1 MLTLIKNSKELLGM
15 NARNLSYIRPNNL
28 QSAIR
33 LANNKL
39 RSKEAL
45 FKADIPVPK
54 VYGIVRN
61 RRELEFFKWG
71 DLPKSFVL
79 KPNCGG
85 GGKGIKVIFG
95 QNKDLSWVSTEGGKV
110 TIKDLRNH
118 IMDIFEGFY
127 SFSGASDIAFFEE
140 RIQLLKTLKPY
151 SYKGI
156 PDIRVIV
163 YNKVPVMA
171 MLRLPTKKSDGKA
184 NLHLGGVGLGVD
196 IATGV
201 TTNAVMRDQLIEK
214 HPDTKLI
221 LSGIKIPYWKEI
233 LEIAIKCQEVSKLGY
248 IGVDIA
254 IDSERGPVILEI
266 NAHAGL
272 SIQIANLSPLKYRLQ
287 KVSGLKVKNEVHGIR
302 IAQDLFGGE
311 IEEEIEEISGKQI
324 LGIIETIKIKYDA
337 GIKNQEL
344 GILPASKQ
352 VVNKEIGLEITKGST
367 QSMEPTK
374 QIEKIEKEI
383 ELKAKI
389 DTGADFSSIDKNLAK
404 KLGYGEIIDEF
415 DEAVSELNIDGSSTK
430 KILDEKIKDKLAKW
444 GENFDT
450 VVIKSSH
457 GVTYRLFI
465 KMNIELS
472 EVKLISKMSVT
483 DRSNLEFPVIIGRKS
498 LGRFL
503 VDPSKSYSYLSQ
515 ALGRGSFSDKR
526 RRDADGI
533 IKSILEAEE
542 SKQKEDLS
550 FKERIVFYS
559 EEIEKAARQFNDIFS
574 FIVPSG
580 SVAKSCL
587 AEINLFLE
595 NRDKKEYNPIFKY
608 PVLKIL
614 KKEQF
619 ETALKKLDN
628 ICETVQLENSDLVKE
643 IIQEAAFLSRDKI
656 NFLMFVK
663 QKDEAKSF
671 EYAKRIYGDI
681 NNDLVE
687 KAEEIYKKLLENKKD
702 EQKEDEQ
709 VVYLR
714 GKIFNSKQIKN
725 KFEKALD
732 IMELQE
738 WNVALDK
745 EAGQIDVKFNSAKYE
760 LPTIVIPQKRKL
772 NGIDLAKTIIHE
784 VIHLK
789 TNSNNNAIG
798 FGGVIFGRDYE
809 LYQEGFARIISNDF
823 VNDIFGAEKELPN
836 PYYILAMDKI
846 KSGFNFHQVFDYI
859 YELKTKECKAK
870 NVDGYNAEEIA
881 RKGALFIC
889 KRIFRGFRES
899 LSKGK
904 AYFPKDKMYMEGEI
918 LAKKMRDNN
927 LENYLIAAKIDPYLL
942 PLFIKLGIIDKDK
955 IKYNLDGDL
964 ETYRKLFLE
973 W

>member
-1 MLTLIKNSKELLGM
+1 LLGM

-28 QSAIR
+28 QGAIR

-45 FKADIPVPK
+45 FKAGVPVPK
-54 VYGIVRN
+54 IYGIVRN
-61 RRELEFFKWG
+61 RHELEVFKWA

-79 KPNCGG
+79 KPNHGG

-95 QNKDLSWVSTEGGKV
+95 QNKDLSWISTEGKAV
-110 TIKDLRNH
+110 TIKDLKNH

-127 SFSGASDIAFFEE
+127 SFSGTSDIAFFEE
-140 RIQLLKTLKPY
+140 RVQLLKIFKPY

-163 YNKVPVMA
+163 YNKIPVMA
-171 MLRLPTKKSDGKA
+171 MLRLPTKESGGKA
-184 NLHLGGVGLGVD
+184 NLHLGGIGLGVD
-196 IATGV
+196 VATGV
-201 TTNAVMRDQLIEK
+201 TTNAVMRDCLIEK
-214 HPDTKLI
+214 TPDTKLK

-254 IDSERGPVILEI
+254 IDSERGPVVLEI
-266 NAHAGL
+266 NAHSGL
-272 SIQIANLSPLKYRLQ
+272 SIQIANLAPLKYRLQ
-287 KVSGLKVKNEVHGIR
+287 KVSGLKVKNETHGIR

-311 IEEEIEEISGKQI
+311 VEEEIEDISGKQV
-324 LGIIETIKIKYDA
+324 LGIIETIKIT
-337 GIKNQEL
+337 GIMNHES
-344 GILPASKQ
+344 GITDNESKP
-352 VVNKEIGLEITKGST
+352 EIAKGST
-367 QSMEPTK
+367 QSMEPTNK
-374 QIEKIEKEI
+374 I

-389 DTGADFSSIDKNLAK
+389 DTGADRSSIDEELAR
-404 KLGYGEIIDEF
+404 KLGYEKVIDEF
-415 DEAVSELNIDGSSTK
+415 NEIIKDLEIDSSATK
-430 KILDEKIKDKLAKW
+430 EILDEKIKDKLEKW
-444 GENFDT
+444 GDDFDT
-450 VVIKSSH
+450 AVIRSSH
-457 GVTYRLFI
+457 GVTYRLLI

-472 EVKLISKMSVT
+472 GIKLISKMSVT
-483 DRSNLEFPVIIGRKS
+483 DRSDLEFPVIIGRKS

-503 VDPSKSYSYLSQ
+503 VDPSKSYSYFSQ
-515 ALGRGSFSDKR
+515 ALGRSSFSDER
-526 RRDADGI
+526 RRDIDGI
-533 IKSILEAEE
+533 IKSILEAEKN
-542 SKQKEDLS
+542 KQKEDLS
-550 FKERIVFYS
+550 LKERIVFYS
-559 EEIEKAARQFNDIFS
+559 EEIEKAAGQFNDIFS

-580 SVAKSCL
+580 SGAKSCL

-595 NRDKKEYNPIFKY
+595 NIDKKEYNPIFKY
-608 PVLKIL
+608 PVLKIFE
-614 KKEQF
+614 KEQF
-619 ETALKKLDN
+619 KSALKKLDN

-681 NNDLVE
+681 NDDLVE
-687 KAEEIYKKLLENKKD
+687 KAEEIYQKLLENKKD
-702 EQKEDEQ
+702 EQEEDEQ
-709 VVYLR
+709 IVYLR
-714 GKIFNSKQIKN
+714 KKIFNSKQIKN
-725 KFEKALD
+725 KFEEALN

-738 WNVALDK
+738 WDIALDR
-745 EAGQIDVKFNSAKYE
+745 EASQIDVKFNSVKYE

-784 VIHLK
+784 IIHLK
-789 TNSNNNAIG
+789 TNSNNNELG
-798 FGGVIFGRDYE
+798 FGGVVFGRDYE
-809 LYQEGFARIISNDF
+809 LYQEGLARIISDDF
-823 VNDIFGAEKELPN
+823 INDIFGAEKELPN
-836 PYYILAMDKI
+836 PYYILAMNKI
-846 KSGFNFHQVFDYI
+846 KNGSDFHQTFDYI
-859 YELKTKECKAK
+859 CELKTKEYKAK
-870 NVDGYNAEEIA
+870 NVDGYNAEKIS
-881 RKGALFIC
+881 
-889 KRIFRGFRES
+889 KREASFVCRRVFRGFRES

-904 AYFPKDKMYMEGEI
+904 AYFPKDKMYLEGEI

-942 PLFIKLGIIDKDK
+942 PLFIKLGIINKDK